1 MLFRS
6 VFMLIGFVLGTIRG
20 VQQIVL
26 HIMHFG
32 ERELSTTEQT
42 MLDAQEEAAAGK
54 RNEGGE

>member
-1 MLFRS
+1 MEERAAAVSYTHLDVYKRQ
-6 VFMLIGFVLGTIRG
+6 